1 MAIRLRDDKMRP
13 FAELRYEPTE
23 KRIRAVLGDYS
34 VVDST
39 RAALVWE
46 PRRVLPN
53 YAVPVE
59 DVLVELLPADP
70 AEPDAGHPADAPV
83 LHGGFAFEVHTTP
96 GDDVDVGD

>member
-1 MAIRLRDDKMRP
+1 MAVRLRDDKMRP

-23 KRIRAVLGDYS
+23 KRIRAVLGEYS

-46 PRRVLPN
+46 PRGVLPN

-59 DVLVELLPADP
+59 DVFVELLPADP
-70 AEPDAGHPADAPV
+70 AEPDPALPADAPI
-83 LHGGFAFEVHTTP
+83 LHGGFPFDVHTTP
-96 GDDVDVGD
+96 GDEMTVDD